1 MHPSSL
7 FRREMGLLLLALVV
21 IAAPPGLAQSPPKLA
36 RPLTLAQARETA
48 LARSPSLRAARA
60 AVAAASAELRT
71 AGTYPFNPVIEGAL
85 GRRTGPDG
93 SGSDRGLAL
102 SQEIEIGGQ
111 LGKRSSAARAE
122 LAAEEK
128 RALHVERLLLT
139 QVEHSYAE
147 AVKGRELLRI
157 ERIDVDLART
167 QGEHARKRLEAG
179 SGTQIEHNLARV
191 TLGRAEARLRAT
203 EAAYME
209 ARAILAESIAEVVN
223 PLPEPTDAI
232 PDLPPE
238 PPDVALLLEAA
249 VANRADIQAFAQATE
264 AARARIR
271 LARSE
276 ALPNLVL
283 GGFYEREGG
292 VEKIRGG
299 SLAMAIPV
307 FNRNQGGIALGHAEL
322 ERTTAERAGLELA
335 VQREVSAAY
344 HNLASARAA
353 AEGLRQNVIGTLEEN
368 LDLLQRS
375 LSAGKIGST
384 EVLVFRREFVESQ
397 REYVEAQTFAWQM
410 RVALDLAAGN
420 VAVPRTTTEETQP

>member
-1 MHPSSL
+1 MQPSIP
-7 FRREMGLLLLALVV
+7 FHRGVGLLLVALLV
-21 IAAPPGLAQSPPKLA
+21 AAPPGLAQSPQLG

-60 AVAAASAELRT
+60 AVAAARAELRS
-71 AGTYPFNPVIEGAL
+71 AGTYPFNPVLEGAL

-93 SGSDRGLAL
+93 ASTDWGLAL
-102 SQEIEIGGQ
+102 SQEIELGGQ

-122 LAAEEK
+122 LAAAEK
-128 RALHVERLLLT
+128 TYLHDERLLYA

-157 ERIDVDLART
+157 ERIDAGLART

-209 ARAILAESIAEVVN
+209 ARAILAESIAEVVD
-223 PLPEPTDAI
+223 PLPEPADAI
-232 PDLPPE
+232 PELPPE
-238 PPDVALLLEAA
+238 PPDIALLLEAA
-249 VANRADIQAFAQATE
+249 VANRADIQAFEQATE

-276 ALPNLVL
+276 VVPNLVL
-283 GGFYEREGG
+283 GGFSEREGG

-299 SLAMAIPV
+299 SLAIAIPV
-307 FNRNQGGIALGHAEL
+307 FNRNQGGIARGHAEL

-335 VQREVSAAY
+335 AQREISAAY
-344 HNLASARAA
+344 HNLAAARAA

-375 LSAGKIGST
+375 LTAGKIGST
-384 EVLVFRREFVESQ
+384 ELLVFRREFVESQ
-397 REYVEAQTFAWQM
+397 REYVEAQTLAWQL
-410 RVALDLAAGN
+410 RVALDLAAGR
-420 VAVPRTTTEETQP
+420 VTVPRITNEETQP